1 MRVVGLD
8 IGGANL
14 KAADSDGKA
23 TTRPFA
29 VWKTPE
35 KLAAEIG
42 QLLDGFARPDAI
54 ALTMTA
60 ELADCYRTKREGV
73 DAVLAAVEL
82 SAAAIPVAVW
92 QTAGRFVTPREAR
105 EAPLL
110 AAAANWHALATFVG
124 RLAAEGAAILIDVG
138 TTTTD
143 LIPLV
148 DGVPMSVG
156 RTDCER
162 LQSGELVYSG
172 VKRTPVCALV
182 ATSPFRGQDCPLAAE
197 FFATT
202 LDVYL
207 TLRDLPEDPH
217 DMQTANGRPATVA
230 AAHDRLARCLCCDT
244 TEFSAQ
250 DAVLMSQFI
259 AQAQRR
265 QIARGI
271 GAVLAAQRSTPAR
284 LLISGAGSFLAERT
298 VADHGRLAGAETIK
312 LSDHLGPAIAEA
324 ACAFAVARLAV
335 ERRDFFPL
343 DK

>member
-124 RLAAEGAAILIDVG
+124 RLAAALI
-138 TTTTD
+138 
-143 LIPLV
+143 
-148 DGVPMSVG
+148 
-156 RTDCER
+156 
-162 LQSGELVYSG
+162 
-172 VKRTPVCALV
+172 
-182 ATSPFRGQDCPLAAE
+182 
-197 FFATT
+197 
-202 LDVYL
+202 
-207 TLRDLPEDPH
+207 LPEP
-217 DMQTANGRPATVA
+217 
-230 AAHDRLARCLCCDT
+230 
-244 TEFSAQ
+244 
-250 DAVLMSQFI
+250 
-259 AQAQRR
+259 
-265 QIARGI
+265 
-271 GAVLAAQRSTPAR
+271 
-284 LLISGAGSFLAERT
+284 
-298 VADHGRLAGAETIK
+298 
-312 LSDHLGPAIAEA
+312 
-324 ACAFAVARLAV
+324 
-335 ERRDFFPL
+335 
-343 DK
+343 